1 MNQLEF
7 NLSETLLILR
17 RLPGVL
23 RRLPGC
29 FIAEQ
34 GVLHSAALTYT
45 TLFSLVPLMT
55 LSYAM
60 LALVPSFQG
69 LSGQLEEMI
78 FSNFLP
84 DTGTAIQSSLAQ
96 FAEQARSL
104 TLVGV
109 IFLFVTALLMMRS
122 IEAALNRIWQV
133 RSKRKFLSSLLV
145 YWAVVTLGPLLIGV
159 GLALS
164 SYLYGLARLDQLTSG
179 TDLLLV
185 LPWLMTAVAFTLV
198 YAVVPNAPVPWRSA
212 LVSGVLAALAF
223 ELSKRGFSLFVTQFP
238 TYKLIYGAFAAV
250 PIFLV
255 WVFIC
260 WSIFIAGGTL
270 SRLLSAP
277 EADPRGGRLHLS
289 QLRLALAVLYQL
301 ARAQR
306 QGQSVRPADL
316 LRQIPGISAANLE
329 TVWRLFEPLE
339 LVTRDESGAW
349 IIKRDLHTVSL
360 RQIDCLFN
368 PVTPEQNRL
377 ASEWE
382 TRLTQ
387 RLSQLDTERD
397 RALDISLS
405 DLFELEGQDGS
416 FNNTSPID

>member
-7 NLSETLLILR
+7 KLSEMRSILQQLPR
-17 RLPGVL
+17 NLARLPGH
-23 RRLPGC
+23 
-29 FIAEQ
+29 FMAEQ
-34 GVLHSAALTYT
+34 GILHSAALTYT

-69 LSGQLEEMI
+69 LSTQLEDMI

-109 IFLFVTALLMMRS
+109 IFLFITALLMMRS

-133 RSKRKFLSSLLV
+133 RSGRKFLASLLI

-164 SYLYGLARLDQLTSG
+164 SYLYGLARLDQLTG
-179 TDLLLV
+179 AADLLVV
-185 LPWLMTAVAFTLV
+185 LPWLMTAAAFTLI
-198 YAVVPNAPVPWRSA
+198 YAVVPHAPVPWRAA
-212 LVSGVLAALAF
+212 LISGIVAALAF
-223 ELSKRGFSLFVTQFP
+223 ELSKRGFSFFITQFP

-255 WVFIC
+255 WIFIC

-270 SRLLSAP
+270 SRLLSTPVGATKSP
-277 EADPRGGRLHLS
+277 TSELYLT
-289 QLRLALAVLYQL
+289 LRLLQRLAHAQL
-301 ARAQR
+301 A
-306 QGQSVRPADL
+306 GESVKPAHL
-316 LRQIPGISAANLE
+316 LKQVEGMTAASLE
-329 TVWRLFEPLE
+329 RIWLKLEPLE
-339 LVTRDESGAW
+339 LLARDEDGSW
-349 IIKRDLHTVSL
+349 LIKRELHQVKLQQVDQMFNETALQVADSAEAWERNLSL
-360 RQIDCLFN
+360 RLQALQ
-368 PVTPEQNRL
+368 EG
-377 ASEWE
+377 
-382 TRLTQ
+382 
-387 RLSQLDTERD
+387 RD
-397 RALDISLS
+397 AQ
-405 DLFELEGQDGS
+405 FELSLAELFFAESAKSDPKQK
-416 FNNTSPID
+416 IKEL

>member
-7 NLSETLLILR
+7 TLSETRSILQQLPRNLL
-17 RLPGVL
+17 RLPGH
-23 RRLPGC
+23 

-34 GVLHSAALTYT
+34 GILHSAALTYT

-69 LSGQLEEMI
+69 LSTQLEDLI

-96 FAEQARSL
+96 FAAQARSL

-109 IFLFVTALLMMRS
+109 IFLFITALLMMRS

-133 RSKRKFLSSLLV
+133 RSGRKFLSSLLI

-164 SYLYGLARLDQLTSG
+164 SYLYGLARLDQLTG
-179 TDLLLV
+179 AADLLVV
-185 LPWLMTAVAFTLV
+185 LPWLMTAAAFTLI
-198 YAVVPNAPVPWRSA
+198 YAVVPHAPVPWRAA
-212 LVSGVLAALAF
+212 LISGIVAALAF
-223 ELSKRGFSLFVTQFP
+223 ELSKRGFSFFITQFP

-255 WVFIC
+255 WIFIC

-270 SRLLSAP
+270 SRLLSTPVGATKSP
-277 EADPRGGRLHLS
+277 TSELYLA
-289 QLRLALAVLYQL
+289 LRLLQRLAE
-301 ARAQR
+301 AQ
-306 QGQSVRPADL
+306 QAGESVKPAHL
-316 LRQIPGISAANLE
+316 LKQVEGMTAASLE
-329 TVWRLFEPLE
+329 RIWLKLEPLE
-339 LVTRDESGAW
+339 LLARDEDGSW
-349 IIKRDLHTVSL
+349 LIKRELHQISLQQVDQIFSESALSLGDSGEPWERNLSL
-360 RQIDCLFN
+360 RLQSLQQGRAAQFDLSLAELFF
-368 PVTPEQNRL
+368 ER
-377 ASEWE
+377 SEE
-382 TRLTQ
+382 
-387 RLSQLDTERD
+387 S
-397 RALDISLS
+397 
-405 DLFELEGQDGS
+405 
-416 FNNTSPID
+416 

>member
-7 NLSETLLILR
+7 TLSETGSMLR
-17 RLPGVL
+17 QLPRVMLRLPGH
-23 RRLPGC
+23 

-69 LSGQLEEMI
+69 LSTQLEDMI

-96 FAEQARSL
+96 FAQQARSL

-109 IFLFVTALLMMRS
+109 IFLFITALLMMRS

-133 RSKRKFLSSLLV
+133 RSGRKFLASLLI

-164 SYLYGLARLDQLTSG
+164 SYLYGVARLDQLSG
-179 TDLLLV
+179 AVDLLVV
-185 LPWLMTAVAFTLV
+185 LPWLMTAAAFTLI
-198 YAVVPNAPVPWRSA
+198 YAVVPHAGVPWRAA
-212 LVSGVLAALAF
+212 LLSGVVAALAF
-223 ELSKRGFSLFVTQFP
+223 ELSKRGFSFFVTQFP

-255 WVFIC
+255 WIFIC
-260 WSIFIAGGTL
+260 WAIFIAGGTL
-270 SRLLSAP
+270 SRLLSTP
-277 EADPRGGRLHLS
+277 VERGRSSTS
-289 QLRLALAVLYQL
+289 QLYLALRLLHRLAEAQL
-301 ARAQR
+301 VGESVKPAELLKQI
-306 QGQSVRPADL
+306 QGM
-316 LRQIPGISAANLE
+316 SAASME
-329 TVWRLFEPLE
+329 RLWTKLEPLE
-339 LVTRDESGAW
+339 VLARDEDGRWLLKRELHQIKLRQVDQLFHEFRFQLGEAAPAW
-349 IIKRDLHTVSL
+349 ERKLSL
-360 RQIDCLFN
+360 RLQQL
-368 PVTPEQNRL
+368 
-377 ASEWE
+377 
-382 TRLTQ
+382 Q
-387 RLSQLDTERD
+387 RGRADQLE
-397 RALDISLS
+397 ISLAE
-405 DLFELEGQDGS
+405 LFFEQ
-416 FNNTSPID
+416 TS

>member
-7 NLSETLLILR
+7 TLSETSSMLR
-17 RLPGVL
+17 HLPRVMLRLPAH
-23 RRLPGC
+23 

-69 LSGQLEEMI
+69 LSTQLEDMI

-109 IFLFVTALLMMRS
+109 IFLFITALLMMRS

-133 RSKRKFLSSLLV
+133 RSGRKFLSSLLI

-164 SYLYGLARLDQLTSG
+164 SYLYGLARLDQLTG
-179 TDLLLV
+179 AADLLVV
-185 LPWLMTAVAFTLV
+185 LPWLMTAAAFTLT
-198 YAVVPNAPVPWRSA
+198 YAVVPHAPVPWRAA
-212 LVSGVLAALAF
+212 LISGIVAALAF
-223 ELSKRGFSLFVTQFP
+223 ELSKRGFSFFITQFP

-270 SRLLSAP
+270 SRLLSTPVGATKSP
-277 EADPRGGRLHLS
+277 TSELHLA
-289 QLRLALAVLYQL
+289 LRLLRRLAQAQMAGESVKP
-301 ARAQR
+301 AR
-306 QGQSVRPADL
+306 L
-316 LRQIPGISAANLE
+316 LKQVEGMTAASLE
-329 TVWRLFEPLE
+329 RIWLKLEPLE
-339 LVTRDESGAW
+339 LLARDEDGSW
-349 IIKRDLHTVSL
+349 LIKRELHQIKLQQVDQLFNKTALQLAESAEPWERDLSL
-360 RQIDCLFN
+360 RLQAL
-368 PVTPEQNRL
+368 
-377 ASEWE
+377 
-382 TRLTQ
+382 Q
-387 RLSQLDTERD
+387 RGRNAQ
-397 RALDISLS
+397 
-405 DLFELEGQDGS
+405 FELSLAELFFERS
-416 FNNTSPID
+416 TESE

>member
-7 NLSETLLILR
+7 KLSETRSILQQLPR
-17 RLPGVL
+17 NLARLPGH
-23 RRLPGC
+23 

-34 GVLHSAALTYT
+34 GILHSAALTYT

-69 LSGQLEEMI
+69 LSTQLEDMI

-109 IFLFVTALLMMRS
+109 IFLFITALLMMRS

-133 RSKRKFLSSLLV
+133 RSARKFLSSLLI

-164 SYLYGLARLDQLTSG
+164 SYLYGLARLDQLTG
-179 TDLLLV
+179 AADLLVV
-185 LPWLMTAVAFTLV
+185 LPWLMTAAAFTLI
-198 YAVVPNAPVPWRSA
+198 YAVVPHAPVPWRAA
-212 LVSGVLAALAF
+212 LISGIVAALAF
-223 ELSKRGFSLFVTQFP
+223 ELSKRGFSFFITQFP

-255 WVFIC
+255 WIFIC

-270 SRLLSAP
+270 SRLLSTPVGATNSP
-277 EADPRGGRLHLS
+277 TSELYLS
-289 QLRLALAVLYQL
+289 LRLLQRLAQAQL
-301 ARAQR
+301 A
-306 QGQSVRPADL
+306 GESVKPAHL
-316 LRQIPGISAANLE
+316 LKQVEGMTAASLE
-329 TVWRLFEPLE
+329 RIWLKLEPLE
-339 LVTRDESGAW
+339 LLARDEDGSW
-349 IIKRDLHTVSL
+349 LIKRELHQIKLQQVDQLFNETALHVADSAEAWERNLSL
-360 RQIDCLFN
+360 RLQALQ
-368 PVTPEQNRL
+368 EG
-377 ASEWE
+377 
-382 TRLTQ
+382 
-387 RLSQLDTERD
+387 RD
-397 RALDISLS
+397 AQ
-405 DLFELEGQDGS
+405 FELSLAELFFAESAESDP
-416 FNNTSPID
+416 NREIKEL